1 VPLDSEAASL
11 PGTPA
16 AVVIGRESDHIYLMD
31 QKHDGVAP
39 SGTVLSGSERLEA
52 RRKAEER
59 LAVIKGQNA
68 KALEDYTKLR
78 QIEAAKTARLRAL
91 RLAKEAAD
99 KEASDNAPAAAP
111 PAPKASPTAL
121 AAPKRPRR
129 SKSPKPATPDAA
141 NPTSASSQREQG
153 GT

>member
-1 VPLDSEAASL
+1 
-11 PGTPA
+11 
-16 AVVIGRESDHIYLMD
+16 M
-31 QKHDGVAP
+31 
-39 SGTVLSGSERLEA
+39 SGSERLEA

-68 KALEDYTKLR
+68 KALEDYSKLR

-99 KEASDNAPAAAP
+99 KEASGNAPAAAP
-111 PAPKASPTAL
+111 PAPKAPPTAL

-129 SKSPKPATPDAA
+129 RKSPQPATSDAA
-141 NPTSASSQREQG
+141 NPASASSQREQG